1 MAVNGYY
8 LRFAIVVRIVGPLL
22 PFLLVGGDL
31 ARCRLNKGLY
41 DDRLAS
47 QKQDQPDRSATGA
60 LLPAGI
66 TLATPAS
73 KLTAID
79 DEYRKFLFELSDAT
93 TRKDAT
99 ATQACCDEAN
109 GDRAGA
115 LFCQIV
121 TYLNG
126 GRTGSTAFLKA
137 FPSTKKATTLLW
149 DLDAIAAD
157 QGKSMFPPRGPSY
170 QLIDELFLLVLDG
183 QEQAISKYFSLSIHT
198 TGENARY
205 MDNQIKLFLQE
216 SQFVVIDRWPILR
229 RYRQK
234 LNSVFRMIVNESS
247 SAEMQQKTTRA
258 VQTFCE
264 KTNPDCAEILDLYG
278 VK

>member
-8 LRFAIVVRIVGPLL
+8 LRFAIVVRIAGPLL
-22 PFLLVGGDL
+22 PFLLVGQDS

-41 DDRLAS
+41 DDRQAS
-47 QKQDQPDRSATGA
+47 QKQDQLDRPATGA

-66 TLATPAS
+66 ALATPAS

-79 DEYRKFLFELSDAT
+79 DEYRQFLVELSDAT

-99 ATQACCDEAN
+99 AIQACCDEAN

-115 LFCQIV
+115 LFCRIV

-126 GRTGSTAFLKA
+126 GRTDSAAFLKA
-137 FPSTKKATTLLW
+137 FPGTNKETTMLW

-157 QGKSMFPPRGPSY
+157 QGQSMFPPRGPSY
-170 QLIDELFLLVLDG
+170 GLIDELFLLVLDG
-183 QEQAISKYFSLSIHT
+183 HEQAISKYFNLSIHT
-198 TGENARY
+198 TGQKARY

-229 RYRQK
+229 RYQQK
-234 LNSVFRMIVNESS
+234 LNSVLRMIVNESS
-247 SAEMQQKTTRA
+247 SAEMQKMTRA

-264 KTNPDCAEILDLYG
+264 KANPDCPEILKLYG

>member
-1 MAVNGYY
+1 VNGYY
-8 LRFAIVVRIVGPLL
+8 LQFAIVVRIAGPLL
-22 PFLLVGGDL
+22 PFLLVGQDP
-31 ARCRLNKGLY
+31 ARCRLDKGLY

-47 QKQDQPDRSATGA
+47 QKQAQAERPATGA
-60 LLPAGI
+60 LLPAN
-66 TLATPAS
+66 TAVAAETE

-79 DEYRKFLFELSDAT
+79 EEYRQFLVELSDAT
-93 TRKDAT
+93 TRKDTRAI
-99 ATQACCDEAN
+99 QACCDEAT

-115 LFCQIV
+115 LFCRIV
-121 TYLNG
+121 IYLNG
-126 GRTGSTAFLKA
+126 GRTDSAPFLKA
-137 FPSTKKATTLLW
+137 FPGTKKETTMLW

-170 QLIDELFLLVLDG
+170 ELIDELFLLVLDEH
-183 QEQAISKYFSLSIHT
+183 EQAISKYFNLSLHT
-198 TGENARY
+198 AGEKARY

-229 RYRQK
+229 RYKQK
-234 LNSVFRMIVNESS
+234 LNSVLGMIVNESS
-247 SAEMQQKTTRA
+247 PAERQKMTRA

-264 KTNPDCAEILDLYG
+264 QANPDCPEILKLYG

>member
-1 MAVNGYY
+1 VNGYC
-8 LRFAIVVRIVGPLL
+8 LQFAIVVRIAGSLL
-22 PFLLVGGDL
+22 PFLLVGQDP
-31 ARCRLNKGLY
+31 ARCRLDKGLY

-47 QKQDQPDRSATGA
+47 QKQDKPDRPATGA
-60 LLPAGI
+60 LLPAG
-66 TLATPAS
+66 TGAAAQTS

-79 DEYRKFLFELSDAT
+79 EEYRQFLVELSDAT
-93 TRKDAT
+93 TRKDTT
-99 ATQACCDEAN
+99 AIQACCDEAT

-115 LFCQIV
+115 LFCRIV

-126 GRTGSTAFLKA
+126 GRTDSAPFLKA
-137 FPSTKKATTLLW
+137 FPGTKKETTMLW

-170 QLIDELFLLVLDG
+170 ELIDELFLLVLDEH
-183 QEQAISKYFSLSIHT
+183 EQAISKYFNLSLHT
-198 TGENARY
+198 TGEKARY

-229 RYRQK
+229 RYKQK
-234 LNSVFRMIVNESS
+234 LNSVLGMIVNESS
-247 SAEMQQKTTRA
+247 PAERQKITRA

-264 KTNPDCAEILDLYG
+264 QANPDCPEILKLYG
-278 VK
+278 AK